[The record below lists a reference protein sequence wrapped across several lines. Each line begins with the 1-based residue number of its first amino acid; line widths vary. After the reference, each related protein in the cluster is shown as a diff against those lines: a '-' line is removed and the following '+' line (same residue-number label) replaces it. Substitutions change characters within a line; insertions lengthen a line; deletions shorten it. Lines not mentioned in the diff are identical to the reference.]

1 MTEPCPAM
9 ATGEEVEGLKDQL
22 KELGASF
29 RDSLPKERLILLEKK
44 VDSSQSAD
52 LCEALDIYNGGTH
65 AERLKSLQD
74 FARERC
80 IVISNDANDDHSTS
94 YDYRSVESTKRADYS
109 DLVDS
114 NLRSFDEAPDD
125 DDYAAN
131 LLPARVAKL
140 DELLSKVEKLY
151 KLTDDLEHSRPRE
164 DALLLLIE
172 FTVPCVLHLENRTRE
187 ALLSRIIS
195 KLHKTNM
202 TKVAFQEK
210 LNEVAQIINTKGH
223 GDVSGRM
230 GQVQITM
237 NATADGIEKLSFNC
251 ERARKIMKNAGP
263 EIAAFCYAEEEEE
276 EDLETLLAVLQKYE
290 ELIEKLGKHAD
301 FTDGEIDDVSI
312 RCSELFGLYMDVFK
326 YAGPVTCRS
335 GHEFFSTAAS
345 GESWPIR

>member
-1 MTEPCPAM
+1 M

-52 LCEALDIYNGGTH
+52 LCEELDIYNGGTH

-80 IVISNDANDDHSTS
+80 IVISNDAKDDHSTS

-237 NATADGIEKLSFNC
+237 NKDGDGIEPISFNC
-251 ERARKIMKNAGP
+251 ERARKILKNAGP